1 VGIFSAIVGWFKVS
15 PSPVPEEETECAC
28 GGQGACG
35 CGDVSQQESMSVV
48 SDIVIKDLDEARSLN
63 LEEAETVIEE
73 AEKIV
78 KAVTEEKETLSEE
91 VIAAA
96 DEAAA
101 DRLEKAKI
109 QTTTTPTD
117 SGETGSKPNAKRKRK
132 VSKKA
137 RKK

>member
-78 KAVTEEKETLSEE
+78 KTVTEEKETLSEE

-96 DEAAA
+96 D
-101 DRLEKAKI
+101 RLEKAKI
-109 QTTTTPTD
+109 PTITTPTD

-132 VSKKA
+132 VSKKV

>member
-1 VGIFSAIVGWFKVS
+1 MGIFSAIVGWFKVS
-15 PSPVPEEETECAC
+15 PSPVPKEETECAC

-78 KAVTEEKETLSEE
+78 KTVTEEKETLSEE

-96 DEAAA
+96 DKAAA
-101 DRLEKAKI
+101 DMLEKAKT
-109 QTTTTPTD
+109 QTTTTLTD